1 MIWLALAACT
11 AIALI
16 LLLAPLVWPPA
27 NTPTR
32 ADYDIKV
39 FRDQLHELERDKA
52 RGLIADQDATAARIE
67 IERKI
72 LAADA
77 NQGGGGSDSADR
89 PAAIA
94 AAIVLGV
101 AAPALAFGMY
111 AYLGS
116 PALPDQ
122 PLASRAGDMRTAG
135 QQEFDLRAGVEQMG
149 LRIQQDPSDL
159 AAWLELGGMLMALG
173 RTDDAVEAFS
183 WAVRVSGDDPA
194 VRSLYG
200 EALVRASSGVVTEE
214 AHATFAAVVGDA
226 PLETRARYYLALADY
241 QAGKLER
248 ALAAWQSLAT
258 EATPDAPWRAVVVA
272 RIREVAGELDRDPV
286 ALVPDA
292 RIPDA
297 RGPDD
302 GDLAAAQEMTPDQQ
316 QAMIRS
322 MVDGLA
328 ARLQDSPHD
337 VEGWL
342 RLARSYTVLGEP
354 DRAIDAY
361 ANANEQAPDRLDI
374 LESYAKAA
382 LAPIDEGAPLPPR
395 VIDIMRDIEALAPDH
410 PDALWFLGVAAAQDG
425 RADDAIASWER
436 LLEVMPADG
445 DRREL
450 VAREIQALKQN

>member
-1 MIWLALAACT
+1 M
-11 AIALI
+11 
-16 LLLAPLVWPPA
+16 
-27 NTPTR
+27 
-32 ADYDIKV
+32 
-39 FRDQLHELERDKA
+39 
-52 RGLIADQDATAARIE
+52 
-67 IERKI
+67 
-72 LAADA
+72 
-77 NQGGGGSDSADR
+77 
-89 PAAIA
+89 
-94 AAIVLGV
+94 
-101 AAPALAFGMY
+101 
-111 AYLGS
+111 
-116 PALPDQ
+116 
-122 PLASRAGDMRTAG
+122 
-135 QQEFDLRAGVEQMG
+135 
-149 LRIQQDPSDL
+149 
-159 AAWLELGGMLMALG
+159 
-173 RTDDAVEAFS
+173 
-183 WAVRVSGDDPA
+183 RVSGDDPA

-425 RADDAIASWER
+425 SRR
-436 LLEVMPADG
+436 
-445 DRREL
+445 RCHREL
-450 VAREIQALKQN
+450 GTTAGSHARRRRSPGVGRARNPGAKAKLIDALRLARQLLPSGVQGANHVTADRVHATDRDAARKQSMIETVSLQRLWYFGVA